1 MNILTTKRGFF
12 SSKWAVVLL
21 LPLAAACS
29 HLTPAAVA
37 DKVDSTSAT
46 PATSATVVDGAV
58 LAPVAPQE
66 MTAFA
71 EQFILIGARD
81 GRWLRARDVDRY
93 RCNVGVLICEAGV
106 GRRSTRY
113 CECAE

>member
-1 MNILTTKRGFF
+1 MSILTTKRGSFP
-12 SSKWAVVLL
+12 SKWAAVLL
-21 LPLAAACS
+21 LPLATACS

-46 PATSATVVDGAV
+46 SATIAGGAV
-58 LAPVAPQE
+58 LAPVSPQE
-66 MTAFA
+66 VTAFA
-71 EQFILIGARD
+71 EQSILIGAGD
-81 GRWLRARDVDRY
+81 GRWLHARDVARY
-93 RCNVGVLICEAGV
+93 RCNVGALICEGGV